1 MADRYAPRRDYGI
14 PPDPDPKSKG
24 SVPGTSFDPDDN
36 RDDREQGFSGVGNP
50 TNPVKP
56 RHIHPGESTADKDED
71 VDLKPIDES
80 RVWGLNENAMPG
92 HVTGHDPSTHGEEG
106 GGELSKGDFPYTC
119 PADSNGTDK
128 PDVSLDEKQLGYE
141 WGRRP
146 PELTCC
152 RWEDFAHNPGYKIE
166 QPSDAAN
173 AISHNPGF
181 DQTMHEYGQGKLHS
195 GSKKGPVVTNQ
206 KQALAIAFS
215 EKGKR

>member
-36 RDDREQGFSGVGNP
+36 RDDREQGFSGIGNQA
-50 TNPVKP
+50 NPVIP
-56 RHIHPGESTADKDED
+56 RHIRPEGSTVDKDED
-71 VDLKPIDES
+71 VELKPIDES
-80 RVWGLNENAMPG
+80 RRRGLNENAMPG
-92 HVTGHDPSTHGEEG
+92 HVTGHDPSSYGEEG
-106 GGELSKGDFPYTC
+106 GGELSKGDAPYAW

-128 PDVSLDEKQLGYE
+128 PEYPFEKQLDYE

-152 RWEDFAHNPGYKIE
+152 RWEDVAHNPGYKIE
-166 QPSDAAN
+166 QPADVQSPIA
-173 AISHNPGF
+173 HNPGF
-181 DQTMHEYGQGKLHS
+181 DQTMHEYGQGQLHS
-195 GSKKGPVVTNQ
+195 GSKKGPVVKNQ

-215 EKGKR
+215 EKRKGQ